1 MKNIMNKIEDLL
13 NQENVEEYL
22 NNDVPIEALYRNA
35 LQEIKR
41 LKKQLAFRDGENI
54 TLLEE
59 VKYLQRELDA
69 IKKKDYEKRHIAY
82 KAEISSMNQ
91 IIANYKS
98 KIKKLEEEVF
108 NLKEVNFQQCKD
120 IEKMNL
126 EETFLVGL
134 FIQQHRVCK
143 INCVTQ

>member
-120 IEKMNL
+120 IEKLNL
-126 EETFLVGL
+126 ELL
-134 FIQQHRVCK
+134 KQQ
-143 INCVTQ
+143 I

>member
-1 MKNIMNKIEDLL
+1 MNKIEDLL

-120 IEKMNL
+120 IEKLNL
-126 EETFLVGL
+126 ELL
-134 FIQQHRVCK
+134 KQQ
-143 INCVTQ
+143 I

>member
-1 MKNIMNKIEDLL
+1 MNKIEDLL